1 MDNQPIYLIIG
12 GTLLLPALWWGAIR
26 LETYMFKQKLYGLG
40 HLVGRSKDE
49 IILAVGV
56 PNSFSTIDGDRDLL
70 QWQRSGYH
78 IALSFKNGICEGAT
92 HEFNAF

>member
-1 MDNQPIYLIIG
+1 MNNQLIYLI
-12 GTLLLPALWWGAIR
+12 LAASALLPALWWGATR
-26 LETYMFKQKLYGLG
+26 LETYVFKQKLYGLG

-49 IILAVGV
+49 IILAVGM
-56 PNSFSTIDGDRDLL
+56 PNSFSTIDGDRNLL

-78 IALSFKNGICEGAT
+78 IALSFKGGICEGAT